1 MAGKSMIDRLKK
13 AVKKIKV
20 LLDYNASRWKIA
32 SLLGKS
38 SGKRSRLNFN
48 VRPGLKEYAEDSD
61 SIGGGG
67 DHLPGSSR
75 QLHRTQSHPVEVDI
89 DKRADAFIEKFRNQ
103 LKYERQ
109 ISLQLRYYRG
119 NSFDSV
125 TSP

>member
-1 MAGKSMIDRLKK
+1 MAGKSLIDRLKK

-20 LLDYNASRWKIA
+20 LLDYNANRWKIA
-32 SLLGKS
+32 SLIGKS
-38 SGKRSRLNFN
+38 TGKRSRLSFK
-48 VRPGLKEYAEDSD
+48 VKPGLKEYAEDSESSD
-61 SIGGGG
+61 
-67 DHLPGSSR
+67 DHHPRSSP

-119 NSFDSV
+119 NSFESV